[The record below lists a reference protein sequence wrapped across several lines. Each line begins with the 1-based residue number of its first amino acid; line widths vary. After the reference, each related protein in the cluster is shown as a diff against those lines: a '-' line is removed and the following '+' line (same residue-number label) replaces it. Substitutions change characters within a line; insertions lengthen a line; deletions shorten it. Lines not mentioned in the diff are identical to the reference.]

1 MVEIQQETAAAP
13 SIKVAA
19 MGFGVGLAV
28 ASVVFAIALAVS
40 SISRPATGAPALGVQ
55 ANPFTTNAA
64 VEFRAAE
71 HALAAPAVDPLLTD
85 SAIEFRA
92 GERGTSPATESSD
105 QQLTQRAVDFRAAE
119 HAAGN

>member
-1 MVEIQQETAAAP
+1 VVEIQQETAATP
-13 SIKVAA
+13 SIKGAA
-19 MGFGVGLAV
+19 IGFGVGLAV
-28 ASVVFAIALAVS
+28 ASVVFAIVMAVT
-40 SISRPATGAPALGVQ
+40 SISRPATGTQLGMQPNSV
-55 ANPFTTNAA
+55 TSNAA

-71 HALAAPAVDPLLTD
+71 HALGAPAGDPLLTD

-92 GERGTSPATESSD
+92 GERGTSPAIESSD